1 MPSRLPPEIELLSDG
16 TYRTRQ
22 TPLAARIFRWALI
35 VAFTAAALAIAAL
48 ALWFALVLIP
58 VVIAAAVIAWLAF
71 RYQVWRASRRRDIWR
86 P

>member
-1 MPSRLPPEIELLSDG
+1 MPERLPPEIELLPDG

-22 TPLAARIFRWALI
+22 APLSARIFRWALI
-35 VAFTAAALAIAAL
+35 VAVCAGALAVAAL